1 MIPFPHFA
9 PLLPASPAEQQA
21 VLAALH
27 AAVTPRVTRF
37 DRIESA
43 LSIIA
48 DVYTLMLLW
57 GLLAL
62 RISARIRD
70 FVERWLPGERQ
81 LYAQSAA
88 TYLLVTV
95 VLAFAGLPLSI
106 VRGWVIPHA
115 YGLTSET
122 AWLWLGDHWKAIG
135 VNGLVG
141 AIIAGVLALLARKF
155 PRRWPVLLAALFV
168 PMIAF
173 GIFLEPLLVE
183 PLFNKFVPLSA
194 SSPLFAPLHDLTRR
208 AGVGDAAIYVVDKS
222 KQTNATNAYVTG
234 FGPSL
239 RIILWDTLIK
249 RMSQREVIAIT
260 GHELGHYTEGHLVL
274 GFAMSSL
281 ALFIAFPLIALLATV
296 WQSRY
301 GPRWGLRPNALYDP
315 AALPLLL
322 LCLQLAF
329 LVTQP
334 VTNLTSRWIEHRAD
348 AYSIGIVRDRVGL
361 ARTFVDFTKQDLD
374 DPYPPTWEKI
384 WFDDHP
390 PGGERVEYALKGQP

>member
-1 MIPFPHFA
+1 MTPFPHLA
-9 PLLPASPAEQQA
+9 PLPPASAAEQQA
-21 VLAALH
+21 IFAALR
-27 AAVTPRVTRF
+27 AAVTPRVIRF

-43 LSIIA
+43 LSIVGDI
-48 DVYTLMLLW
+48 YTLLLLW
-57 GLLAL
+57 GLLA
-62 RISARIRD
+62 RRGSARMRD
-70 FVERWLPGERQ
+70 WVEGRLPGERR
-81 LYAQSAA
+81 LYWQSAA
-88 TYLLVTV
+88 TYLLVT
-95 VLAFAGLPLSI
+95 LALALAGLPLSI

-115 YGLTSET
+115 YGLTNESG
-122 AWLWLGDHWKAIG
+122 WLWLGDHWKAVG

-141 AIIAGVLALLARKF
+141 ALIAGVLALLARRF
-155 PRRWPVLLAALFV
+155 SGRWPILLAAIFTPL
-168 PMIAF
+168 IAF

-183 PLFNKFVPLSA
+183 PLFNKFTPLPV
-194 SSPLFAPLHDLTRR
+194 SSPLYAPLHDLTRR

-234 FGPSL
+234 FGPTL
-239 RIILWDTLIK
+239 RIVLWDTLIK
-249 RMSQREVIAIT
+249 RMDRREVIAIT

-274 GFAMSSL
+274 GFAMSAA
-281 ALFIAFPLIALLATV
+281 ALFAAFPLIALLASA

-301 GPRWGLRPNALYDP
+301 GAAWSLRPGAIYDP

-334 VTNLTSRWIEHRAD
+334 FSNLISRWIEHRAD
-348 AYSIGIVRDRVGL
+348 AYSLGIVRDRTGL
-361 ARTFVDFTKQDLD
+361 ARTFVDFTRQDLD

-390 PGGERVEYALKGQP
+390 PGGERVQYALNGQP

>member
-1 MIPFPHFA
+1 MTPFPHFA
-9 PLLPASPAEQQA
+9 PLPPASPAEQQA
-21 VLAALH
+21 VFAALH
-27 AAVTPRVTRF
+27 AAVTSRVIRF
-37 DRIESA
+37 DRTESA
-43 LSIIA
+43 LSIVA
-48 DVYTLMLLW
+48 DAYTLLLIW

-62 RISARIRD
+62 RISARLRNL
-70 FVERWLPGERQ
+70 VERWLPGERW

-88 TYLLVTV
+88 TYLIITGA
-95 VLAFAGLPLSI
+95 LALAGLPLSI

-122 AWLWLGDHWKAIG
+122 AWLWLGDHGKAIG

-141 AIIAGVLALLARKF
+141 ALIASLLALLARKF
-155 PRRWPVLLAALFV
+155 PRRWPILLAALFV
-168 PMIAF
+168 PIITF

-183 PLFNKFVPLSA
+183 PLFNKFTPLPA
-194 SSPLFAPLHDLTRR
+194 SSPLYASLHDLTRR
-208 AGVGDAAIYVVDKS
+208 AGVGEAAIFVVDKS

-239 RIILWDTLIK
+239 RIVLWDTLIQ
-249 RMSQREVIAIT
+249 RMSRREVIAIT
-260 GHELGHYTEGHLVL
+260 GHELGHYTEGHLIF
-274 GFAMSSL
+274 GFATSSL
-281 ALFIAFPLIALLATV
+281 ALFIAFPLIALLASA

-329 LVTQP
+329 LVAQP
-334 VTNLTSRWIEHRAD
+334 AINLTSRWIEHRAD
-348 AYSIGIVRDRVGL
+348 SYSLGIVGDRVGL
-361 ARTFVDFTKQDLD
+361 ARAFVDFTKQDLD
-374 DPYPPTWEKI
+374 DPYPPAWEKI

-390 PGGERVEYALKGQP
+390 PGGERVEYALNGQP